1 MARSKQSFTKIK
13 EANLPLVFKNN
24 DELQEFVNCTKDPI
38 YFMEN
43 FIFIQH
49 PTKGKMPFI
58 PYEYQRELIN
68 IYWKNLNVIAMVP
81 RQSGKTISAAIFL
94 LWYAMFTP
102 DSTILIASNKF
113 KSASEIMSRIKFAY
127 EELPDH
133 IRAGVSSYNVQSIEF
148 DNGSRIMA
156 TTTTPDSG
164 RGMSISVL
172 YCLDGD
178 TTIKIRNKFTLVE
191 EEVTLEE
198 LYIRLSNPKQV
209 IR

>member
-1 MARSKQSFTKIK
+1 
-13 EANLPLVFKNN
+13 
-24 DELQEFVNCTKDPI
+24 
-38 YFMEN
+38 MEN